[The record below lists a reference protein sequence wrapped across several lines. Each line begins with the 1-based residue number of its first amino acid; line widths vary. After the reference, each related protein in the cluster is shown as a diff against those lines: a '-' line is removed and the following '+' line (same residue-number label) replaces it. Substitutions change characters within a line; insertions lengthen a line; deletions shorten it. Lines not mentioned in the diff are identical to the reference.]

1 MPSLLN
7 EITERFSAIVTQ
19 VPAVGQRVLVAFF
32 VALLTASFLAPWMIR
47 RLRQSKIEQIQR
59 DEQEVHKL
67 AQLHSHKEHVPT
79 MGGVIV
85 VVGTILGIS
94 AQVHWNLQVGLI
106 VLGYL
111 LLAAVGAW
119 DDGIKIRHKNARGI
133 PGWLKLSIQL
143 GFSLLVFFVVEQ
155 YPDLYRV
162 CTTLPVPFTDM
173 VWALPHQF
181 VPIYFFLVLAGTSN
195 AVNLTDGLDG
205 LATGCAIPVLLF
217 FGGLC
222 FIDNTLSIFSS
233 MGIVRI
239 PGGTE
244 LAVVCASVTGALLV
258 FLWHNCHPA
267 KVFMGDTGSLSLG
280 MLIGLVALFSGYS
293 LFLVIA
299 GGIFVVEA
307 LSDILQVFTYKFCGH
322 RRIFKMAPLHH
333 HFELNG
339 YHEVQIT
346 LRAWLLSLLLSAIA
360 VVAMIPWIKP
370 SLSQ

>member
-1 MPSLLN
+1 MSPLFN
-7 EITERFSAIVTQ
+7 EIIERFNFIVTQ
-19 VPAVGQRVLVAFF
+19 IPAVGQRVFLAFFIALVA
-32 VALLTASFLAPWMIR
+32 AMLLAPWGIQK
-47 RLRQSKIEQIQR
+47 LRQRKIEQIQR
-59 DEQEVHKL
+59 DEQEVRKL
-67 AQLHSHKEHVPT
+67 AQLHSHKDHIPT
-79 MGGVIV
+79 MGGIIV
-85 VVGTILGIS
+85 VIATILGI
-94 AQVHWNLQVGLI
+94 ATQVHWNLQVGLI

-119 DDGIKIRHKNARGI
+119 DDGIKIRQRNARGI

-143 GFSLLVFFVVEQ
+143 GFSLLVYFVVEQ
-155 YPDLYRV
+155 YSDLYRV
-162 CTTLPVPFTDM
+162 CTTLPVPFTDLN
-173 VWALPHQF
+173 WTLPHNF

-222 FIDNTLSIFSS
+222 FIDNTLPIFSS
-233 MGIVRI
+233 MGVSRI

-244 LAVVCASVTGALLV
+244 LAVVCAAVLGGLLV
-258 FLWHNCHPA
+258 FLWYNCYPA
-267 KVFMGDTGSLSLG
+267 VVFMGDTGSLALG

-299 GGIFVVEA
+299 GGVFVAEA

-333 HFELNG
+333 HFELKG
-339 YHEVQIT
+339 HHEVQIT
-346 LRAWLLSLLLSAIA
+346 LRAWLLSVLLAALAVIA
-360 VVAMIPWIKP
+360 MVPWIKP
-370 SLSQ
+370 